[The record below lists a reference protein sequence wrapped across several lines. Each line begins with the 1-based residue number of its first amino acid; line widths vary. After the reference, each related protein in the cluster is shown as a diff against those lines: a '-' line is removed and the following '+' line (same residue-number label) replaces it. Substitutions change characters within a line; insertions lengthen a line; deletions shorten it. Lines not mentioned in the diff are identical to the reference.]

1 MNICILGSHGG
12 YALDYLIHSIKLG
25 IVKASVNRIVTD
37 RECRTQK
44 IAQKHGIDVKTIVQ
58 SLKTTSR
65 EDYSDLLLDQIPKN
79 TDLVVISLAR
89 LISGKIL
96 KKYKNRI
103 INTHPSLLPAYP
115 GYGANVK
122 LLSQG
127 KTVFGG
133 CSCHI
138 VNEHEDD
145 GPMIIQSV
153 VPLNFL
159 NNQQD
164 WELKIWHHQKYN
176 LCQAVQFF
184 SEKRVLIK
192 NNKAT
197 IKGAKYNS
205 LPTNPKIEL
214 DFSKVDEIFKIL

>member
-1 MNICILGSHGG
+1 MKICILGSHGG
-12 YALDYLIHSIKLG
+12 YALDYLIHAIKLG
-25 IVKASVNRIVTD
+25 IVKATVNRIVTD
-37 RECRTQK
+37 RECRTQQ
-44 IAQKHGIDVKTIVQ
+44 IAKNHGIELKTIQQ
-58 SLKTTSR
+58 SIKTTSR
-65 EDYSDLLLDQIPKN
+65 EEYSNLLLEQIPEN

-96 KKYKNRI
+96 KKYRNRI

-115 GYGANVK
+115 GYGANAK
-122 LLSQG
+122 LISEG

-153 VPLNFL
+153 VPLGL
-159 NNQQD
+159 SNNQNE
-164 WELKIWHHQKYN
+164 WEFKLWNHQKYN

-184 SEKRVLIK
+184 SEKRVIIK

-197 IKGAKYNS
+197 VKGAFYNS
-205 LPTNPKIEL
+205 LPTNPQIEL
-214 DFSKVDEIFKIL
+214 DFSKVDKVFKIV